1 MLLLQSWA
9 VELLT
14 LLLLNKL
21 NQKHLL
27 LAVRTALT
35 GLMAN
40 HRRKH
45 NTCRAELEA
54 VLVVFSISVQ

>member
-14 LLLLNKL
+14 LLLLSKSNE
-21 NQKHLL
+21 KHLL
-27 LAVRTALT
+27 LAVNTALT
-35 GLMAN
+35 GLMSN
-40 HRRKH
+40 HRRKR

-54 VLVVFSISVQ
+54 VSVVFSISAQ